1 MSLLLKALQRASK
14 NREEQ
19 GAIPDGR
26 NGLAIELEP
35 GDIEPPRAPRRDPDA
50 GVRSRGSLGLGNGI
64 ATGELDDSRGRGPIE
79 DRFEPMEWI
88 RDHPVH
94 LFAIAALLFLV
105 GYFIY
110 VYIAISNPAFFAGGG
125 ASRDT
130 PAPPV
135 RPTTA
140 AQEPRQET
148 ARPEPPAAPPMP
160 AVDTRPVQPAEGA
173 GPAALPPAPPAP
185 SLAPALSA
193 PPQGTA
199 ASASAGGSL
208 PPPPPSVALT
218 VADAGGGASVR
229 PRRSPRSA
237 LREPQGTDLVESA
250 PRQAER
256 PLQEGVRVRPTEAGD
271 ATQARLTEAYDALQ
285 RRDLERART
294 LYESVIAADDRNI
307 DGMLGLAATSWQQ
320 GQADRASDQYYRV
333 LQLDPQNAAA
343 QAGLIGLSGQVDP
356 VASET
361 RLKQLIARD
370 PSALLYAS
378 LGHLHASQ
386 SQWSNAQQAYF
397 QAHQLEPTNPDYA
410 YNLAV
415 GLEHVGQRGIAVGY
429 YRKALDLARARGR
442 AGFDADQVTAR
453 VAKLSAAVE

>member
-19 GAIPDGR
+19 GAVPDGR

-35 GDIEPPRAPRRDPDA
+35 GDIEPPRAPRRDPDS
-50 GVRSRGSLGLGNGI
+50 GVRSRSSLGMGNGV
-64 ATGELDDSRGRGPIE
+64 ATGEVDDPPGRVPTE
-79 DRFEPMEWI
+79 DRFELVEWI

-125 ASRDT
+125 ASRDA

-135 RPTTA
+135 RPSTP
-140 AQEPRQET
+140 AQEPRQEA
-148 ARPEPPAAPPMP
+148 ARPEPPAPAPMP
-160 AVDTRPVQPAEGA
+160 AVDTTPAQPTEGA
-173 GPAALPPAPPAP
+173 LPAVPPVPSPTPVPDSSPPRTA
-185 SLAPALSA
+185 APAI
-193 PPQGTA
+193 
-199 ASASAGGSL
+199 AGGL
-208 PPPPPSVALT
+208 LTAPPPSIAPT
-218 VADAGGGASVR
+218 ADAGSSVAPR
-229 PRRSPRSA
+229 PRRPARSA
-237 LREPQGTDLVESA
+237 LRETQGTDFVESA
-250 PRQAER
+250 PRQTER

-271 ATQARLTEAYDALQ
+271 ATQARLSEAYDALQ

-307 DGMLGLAATSWQQ
+307 DGLLGLAATSWQQ

-378 LGHLHASQ
+378 LGHLYASQ

-397 QAHQLEPTNPDYA
+397 QAHQLEPSNPDYA

>member
-14 NREEQ
+14 NREGLQQ
-19 GAIPDGR
+19 GTLSEAR
-26 NGLAIELEP
+26 SGLAIELEP
-35 GDIEPPRAPRRDPDA
+35 GEIEPPRAPRRDPDA
-50 GVRSRGSLGLGNGI
+50 GVRNRSSLGVGAGAGDPDDAPAR
-64 ATGELDDSRGRGPIE
+64 ATGEE
-79 DRFEPMEWI
+79 RFEVMEWA

-94 LFAIAALLFLV
+94 LFAGAALLFLI

-125 ASRDT
+125 ANREAPAAPAR
-130 PAPPV
+130 PAPAP
-135 RPTTA
+135 
-140 AQEPRQET
+140 QERRAEV
-148 ARPEPPAAPPMP
+148 ARPEPPARAPMP
-160 AVDTRPVQPAEGA
+160 AVDTSPVQSPTATP
-173 GPAALPPAPPAP
+173 PAAAPATIPAPPTAP
-185 SLAPALSA
+185 LPAAAPADA
-193 PPQGTA
+193 N
-199 ASASAGGSL
+199 GSVRE
-208 PPPPPSVALT
+208 PPPRVAPAAVDT
-218 VADAGGGASVR
+218 GNVVAPR
-229 PRRSPRSA
+229 PRRVPPTVTRAAQPPSITDAGTRSNDA
-237 LREPQGTDLVESA
+237 PLR
-250 PRQAER
+250 
-256 PLQEGVRVRPTEAGD
+256 EGVRVRQTDAAD
-271 ATQARLTEAYDALQ
+271 ATQARLAEAYDALQ

-361 RLKQLIARD
+361 RLKQLISRD

-378 LGHLHASQ
+378 LGHLYASQ
-386 SQWSNAQQAYF
+386 AQWSNAQQAYF

-429 YRKALDLARARGR
+429 YRKALDLARSRGR
-442 AGFDADQVTAR
+442 AGFDTAQVTAR

>member
-50 GVRSRGSLGLGNGI
+50 GVRGRGSLGIGN
-64 ATGELDDSRGRGPIE
+64 AVAAGEVDDPPGRGPTE

-125 ASRDT
+125 AGRDA
-130 PAPPV
+130 PAAPV
-135 RPTTA
+135 RPSTA
-140 AQEPRQET
+140 AQEPRPEA
-148 ARPEPPAAPPMP
+148 ARPEPPAPAPMP
-160 AVDTRPVQPAEGA
+160 AVDTTPAQPTESAL
-173 GPAALPPAPPAP
+173 PAALPAP
-185 SLAPALSA
+185 SLPSIPGS
-193 PPQGTA
+193 PPPRTA
-199 ASASAGGSL
+199 ASADANGPL
-208 PPPPPSVALT
+208 TAPPPSIAQP
-218 VADAGGGASVR
+218 VADAGGGVSPR
-229 PRRSPRSA
+229 PRRPARSA
-237 LREPQGTDLVESA
+237 MREPQGTDIAEPGS
-250 PRQAER
+250 RQAER

-294 LYESVIAADDRNI
+294 LYESVVAADDRNI
-307 DGMLGLAATSWQQ
+307 DGLLGLAATSWQQ

-378 LGHLHASQ
+378 LGHLYASQ

-397 QAHQLEPTNPDYA
+397 QAHQLEPSNPDYA

>member
-1 MSLLLKALQRASK
+1 
-14 NREEQ
+14 
-19 GAIPDGR
+19 
-26 NGLAIELEP
+26 
-35 GDIEPPRAPRRDPDA
+35 
-50 GVRSRGSLGLGNGI
+50 
-64 ATGELDDSRGRGPIE
+64 
-79 DRFEPMEWI
+79 
-88 RDHPVH
+88 
-94 LFAIAALLFLV
+94 
-105 GYFIY
+105 
-110 VYIAISNPAFFAGGG
+110 
-125 ASRDT
+125 
-130 PAPPV
+130 
-135 RPTTA
+135 
-140 AQEPRQET
+140 
-148 ARPEPPAAPPMP
+148 
-160 AVDTRPVQPAEGA
+160 
-173 GPAALPPAPPAP
+173 
-185 SLAPALSA
+185 
-193 PPQGTA
+193 
-199 ASASAGGSL
+199 
-208 PPPPPSVALT
+208 
-218 VADAGGGASVR
+218 
-229 PRRSPRSA
+229 

-343 QAGLIGLSGQVDP
+343 PAGLIGLSGQVDP
-356 VASET
+356 VASES

>member
-19 GAIPDGR
+19 GAFPDGR
-26 NGLAIELEP
+26 NALAIELEP

-50 GVRSRGSLGLGNGI
+50 GVRSRASLGVGNGV
-64 ATGELDDSRGRGPIE
+64 ATGGLDEPPGRGPQE

-105 GYFIY
+105 GYFVY

-125 ASRDT
+125 ASRDVPT
-130 PAPPV
+130 ASARPSTAPQ
-135 RPTTA
+135 A
-140 AQEPRQET
+140 PRQEA
-148 ARPEPPAAPPMP
+148 ARPEPPAPAPMP
-160 AVDTRPVQPAEGA
+160 AVDTTPAQPTEGVV
-173 GPAALPPAPPAP
+173 PAPP
-185 SLAPALSA
+185 LAPMPAPA
-193 PPQGTA
+193 PPRSVATA
-199 ASASAGGSL
+199 DAGKS
-208 PPPPPSVALT
+208 PTAPPPPSVAPSGNDDGSGPAT
-218 VADAGGGASVR
+218 R
-229 PRRSPRSA
+229 PRRTARPA
-237 LREPQGTDLVESA
+237 MREAQGTEMGEVVA
-250 PRQAER
+250 RQAER

-307 DGMLGLAATSWQQ
+307 DGLLGLAATSWQQ

-442 AGFDADQVTAR
+442 AGFDSAQVTAR

>member
-50 GVRSRGSLGLGNGI
+50 GVRSRGSIGNGV
-64 ATGELDDSRGRGPIE
+64 AAGEVDDPPGRGPIG
-79 DRFEPMEWI
+79 DRFEPIEWI

-94 LFAIAALLFLV
+94 LFAIAALLFLI

-130 PAPPV
+130 PAASI
-135 RPTTA
+135 RPTNA
-140 AQEPRQET
+140 VPEQRQET
-148 ARPEPPAAPPMP
+148 ARPEPPAPPPMP
-160 AVDTRPVQPAEGA
+160 AVDTTPVQQTEGA
-173 GPAALPPAPPAP
+173 PPVALSKPP
-185 SLAPALSA
+185 LAPALNSL
-193 PPQGTA
+193 PPRTPP
-199 ASASAGGSL
+199 SPDVGGSL
-208 PPPPPSVALT
+208 TAPPPSVAPSVT
-218 VADAGGGASVR
+218 VAGDGASVR
-229 PRRSPRSA
+229 PRRTPRPA
-237 LREPQGTDLVESA
+237 VRVPQGTDLGEF
-250 PRQAER
+250 RQSER

-271 ATQARLTEAYDALQ
+271 ATQARLSEAYEALQ
-285 RRDLERART
+285 RRDLERARA
-294 LYESVIAADDRNI
+294 LYESVVAADDRNI
-307 DGMLGLAATSWQQ
+307 DGLLGLAATSWQQ

-397 QAHQLEPTNPDYA
+397 QAHQLEPSNPDYA

-429 YRKALDLARARGR
+429 YRKALDLARVRGR
-442 AGFDADQVTAR
+442 AGFDAAQVTAR